1 MNKIGK
7 YEFTNESTAKSKI
20 AALGTATDEDGN
32 TYPTHKH
39 CIVEL
44 GNIVITP
51 GDYDEEGSELAP
63 PVKSVMYH
71 VDVLWKD
78 LTINE
83 DGDLPYCNYFVWRI
97 VFEELPK
104 QLQLRIPTL
113 EIVESFNPV
122 ETPDYQETYV
132 ALYADLGYT
141 VTIDTESDTLYLA
154 DYGSDWEALYPSHQF
169 AIERYVY
176 QQLIEQYPPET
187 TPYALDWEYTYNL
200 RD

>member
-51 GDYDEEGSELAP
+51 GDYDEEGGELAP

-83 DGDLPYCNYFVWRI
+83 DGDLDGDHDAWDEYKVDLDGEG
-97 VFEELPK
+97 VH
-104 QLQLRIPTL
+104 
-113 EIVESFNPV
+113 SFLGLS
-122 ETPDYQETYV
+122 YV
-132 ALYADLGYT
+132 DMK
-141 VTIDTESDTLYLA
+141 V
-154 DYGSDWEALYPSHQF
+154 
-169 AIERYVY
+169 
-176 QQLIEQYPPET
+176 
-187 TPYALDWEYTYNL
+187 
-200 RD
+200 

>member
-7 YEFTNESTAKSKI
+7 YEFTNESTDKSKI

-51 GDYDEEGSELAP
+51 GDYDEEGNELTAPVLSE
-63 PVKSVMYH
+63 MYH

-83 DGDLPYCNYFVWRI
+83 DGDLDGDHDAW
-97 VFEELPK
+97 
-104 QLQLRIPTL
+104 
-113 EIVESFNPV
+113 
-122 ETPDYQETYV
+122 DTYKV
-132 ALYADLGYT
+132 DIDGEGVHGFLGLSYADMK
-141 VTIDTESDTLYLA
+141 V
-154 DYGSDWEALYPSHQF
+154 
-169 AIERYVY
+169 
-176 QQLIEQYPPET
+176 
-187 TPYALDWEYTYNL
+187 
-200 RD
+200 

>member
-20 AALGTATDEDGN
+20 AALGTATDDDGN

-51 GDYDEEGSELAP
+51 GDYDEEGNELEAPVLSE
-63 PVKSVMYH
+63 MYH

-83 DGDLPYCNYFVWRI
+83 DGDLDGDHDTWDSYKVDI
-97 VFEELPK
+97 DSEGVH
-104 QLQLRIPTL
+104 
-113 EIVESFNPV
+113 SF
-122 ETPDYQETYV
+122 
-132 ALYADLGYT
+132 LGLSYADMK
-141 VTIDTESDTLYLA
+141 V
-154 DYGSDWEALYPSHQF
+154 
-169 AIERYVY
+169 
-176 QQLIEQYPPET
+176 
-187 TPYALDWEYTYNL
+187 
-200 RD
+200 